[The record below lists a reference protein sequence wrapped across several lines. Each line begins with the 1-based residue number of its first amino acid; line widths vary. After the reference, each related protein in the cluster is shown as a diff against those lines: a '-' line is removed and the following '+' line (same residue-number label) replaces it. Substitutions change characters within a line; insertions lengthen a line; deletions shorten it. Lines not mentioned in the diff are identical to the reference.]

1 LIEATSHAL
10 PNVVQSHH
18 FRNRKRLNILA
29 VLENKMLIRQRFSL
43 TIAVIFSFLWI
54 SSTLATSE
62 TRGIRFKLRSKESP
76 GAPVAEEVNLYGS
89 SYALVIGIDNYTQE
103 WPRHSNAI
111 SDGKLRNTDYNRGD
125 FVFLLASSGAV
136 GSAKEIES
144 DGRFVAYDNGTVK
157 DTKTGLMWA
166 SKDNGYNI
174 NWHDAK
180 RYCENYRGGGYKD
193 WRMPTIDELAGLYDR
208 SESYQAKQRRYNVYL
223 TKLIQLTTCCSWASD
238 TRGSKAAHFYFFSG
252 HRGWGSKSGS
262 DHGRALPVRGGN

>member
-1 LIEATSHAL
+1 
-10 PNVVQSHH
+10 
-18 FRNRKRLNILA
+18 
-29 VLENKMLIRQRFSL
+29 MLIRQRFTL

-62 TRGIRFKLRSKESP
+62 TRGIRVKLRSKESP

-89 SYALVIGIDNYTQE
+89 SYALVIGIYTRSAQT
-103 WPRHSNAI
+103 PRY
-111 SDGKLRNTDYNRGD
+111 GKLRDPDYDRGD
-125 FVFLLASSGAV
+125 FVFLLAISGAV

-144 DGRFVAYDNGTVK
+144 DGQFVAYDNGTVK

-193 WRMPTIDELAGLYDR
+193 WRMPTIDELAGLYDK
-208 SESYQAKQRRYNVYL
+208 SESYQAKQRRYDVHL
-223 TKLIQLTTCCSWASD
+223 TKLIQLTTCCLWASE

-252 HRGWGSKSGS
+252 HRGWGSQSGS